1 LLPDATGSTIRCMLQ
16 NPFLPSYRLLN
27 IIGFLTTV
35 FAMLFGIFYLE
46 RTLYLE
52 PCPLCMIDRVF
63 FTGIGAVFLIAAL
76 HNPGRFGQRIY
87 ASLNGLLA
95 LGGIATA
102 ARHVWLQHLP
112 ADQVPECGASLDYM
126 LETLPLL
133 DTLKNVLQGSGE
145 CAESHWSLLGLS
157 IAELTL
163 LLFVFLFTVAL
174 IQLLRCDT
182 SNPPSR

>member
-1 LLPDATGSTIRCMLQ
+1 MPRNALLT
-16 NPFLPSYRLLN
+16 SYRLLN
-27 IIGFLTTV
+27 SIGFLTTV
-35 FAMLFGIFYLE
+35 FAMLFGILYLE
-46 RTLYLE
+46 RTLYLD

-63 FTGIGAVFLIAAL
+63 FTGIGTVFLLAAL
-76 HNPGRFGQRIY
+76 HDPGRVGQRIY

-112 ADQVPECGASLDYM
+112 ADQVPECGASLAYM

-145 CAESHWSLLGLS
+145 CAESQWSFLGLS
-157 IAELTL
+157 IAEQTL
-163 LLFVFLFTVAL
+163 LLFTFLFTAAL
-174 IQLLRCDT
+174 VQLLRRGT
-182 SNPPSR
+182 TRPSR